1 MKLFLAQFNPHVGN
15 LPGNLQKMLACWR
28 TAKKNGAELV
38 VFPELAL
45 TGYPPEDLVLMP
57 AFRSA
62 AMEAVQELANH
73 TVDGPAVIAGGIW
86 HDGTNLHN
94 AAFLL
99 EEGNIAHIQFK
110 HHLPNYGVFDEKRV
124 FACGGLPEA
133 LMWKGVKI
141 GLLVCE
147 DMWHEEAVQH
157 MATQKPDILISINAS
172 PYERGKMTA
181 REEVAREA
189 VSACNAPLFYLN
201 TVGGQDEIVFDGR
214 SFVMDMSGEVCGKF
228 KAFEEQVSGFSFEA
242 AGKEI
247 ELLSEDAW
255 NTEPKALEL
264 LYLAMMTGL
273 RDYVEKNGF
282 PGVVIGLSGGIDSAL
297 TACVAVDALGH
308 ERVHCVMMPSKYTA
322 DISVVDA
329 TKLATELEVTY
340 NIVTIAQGMEAVD
353 GMLAGIRDQLTS
365 LAMENIQP
373 RIRGLLLM
381 AISNSTGKILLT
393 TGNKSEMATGYA
405 TLYGDMCGAYNV
417 LKDLFKMEVYALS
430 EWRNMSMPQGAKG
443 PSGAVIPERIITR
456 PPSAELKHDQT
467 DQDTLP
473 PYETL
478 DAILKGLVEERLSVE
493 ELAARGF
500 EKDMIERIAGM
511 LFRSEYKR
519 RQAPPGVKLSSMS
532 FGRDRRYPLTNGFK
546 L

>member
-1 MKLFLAQFNPHVGN
+1 MQLYLSQINPIVGDLKGNHEKLCSAW
-15 LPGNLQKMLACWR
+15 KK
-28 TAKKNGAELV
+28 AKEMGADLI
-38 VFPELAL
+38 VFPELAI

-57 AFRSA
+57 SFQQA
-62 AMEAVQELANH
+62 AMQAVEKLANE
-73 TVDGPAVIAGGIW
+73 TVDGPAIITGGIW
-86 HDGTNLHN
+86 HDGTQLYNS
-94 AAFLL
+94 AFLI
-99 EEGNIAHIQFK
+99 EEGNIARIQFK

-124 FACGGLPEA
+124 FACGPLPEVVE
-133 LMWKGVKI
+133 WRGIRI

-147 DMWHEEAVQH
+147 DMWGDESVAHVAKQN
-157 MATQKPDILISINAS
+157 PDVLISINAS
-172 PYERGKMTA
+172 PYERGKMSA
-181 REEVAREA
+181 REEVARDA
-189 VSACNAPLFYLN
+189 VSTCRAPLFYVN

-214 SFVMDMSGEVCGKF
+214 SFVMDASGEVCGKF
-228 KAFEEQVSGFSFEA
+228 KAFEEQVSGFGFQVS
-242 AGKEI
+242 GKEI
-247 ELLSEDAW
+247 ELLSPDSW
-255 NTEPKALEL
+255 NLEPKALEL
-264 LYLAMMTGL
+264 LYLAMMTGV
-273 RDYVEKNGF
+273 RDYVEKNNF

-297 TACVAVDALGH
+297 TACVAVDALGP
-308 ERVHCVMMPSKYTA
+308 ERVHCVMMPSKYTS

-329 TKLATELEVTY
+329 TKLATELGVTY
-340 NIVTIAQGMEAVD
+340 NIVTIAQGMEAVE

-405 TLYGDMCGAYNV
+405 TLYGDMCGAFNV
-417 LKDLFKMEVYALS
+417 LKDLYKMEVYALS

-443 PSGAVIPERIITR
+443 PEGAVIPERIISR
-456 PPSAELKHDQT
+456 PPSAELKPDQT

-473 PYETL
+473 PYATL

-493 ELAARGF
+493 DLTARGF
-500 EKDMIERIAGM
+500 EKTMIEQVAGM